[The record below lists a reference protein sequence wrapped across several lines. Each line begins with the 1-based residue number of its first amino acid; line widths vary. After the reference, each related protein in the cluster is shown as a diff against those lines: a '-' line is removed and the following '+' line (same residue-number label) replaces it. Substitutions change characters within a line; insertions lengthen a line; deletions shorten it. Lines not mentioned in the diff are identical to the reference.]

1 MHAYLCVY
9 TCICVCMFHGGAGL
23 GVEEV
28 VRRTAI
34 GEGDTIIA
42 FLGSEF
48 AFACQG
54 VSSPQH

>member
-1 MHAYLCVY
+1 
-9 TCICVCMFHGGAGL
+9 MFNGRAGL